1 MAAMAGSASRS
12 ITAAAVLTALLV
24 AACASDDEADT
35 ELTIPPTITTTDDA
49 PELDNASSPDDPTSA
64 RAVANVVALGTQRP
78 PIPWACPLPTAVEIA
93 TRIGDESAPPGNAD
107 VRPDMGMS
115 TVGCDEVRLTVGPT
129 TPEQFVAS
137 LYPGGIADAQATIN
151 PRGSAAGGELY
162 DHCVVVPSLE
172 QQQCGAVWTD
182 GSVWV
187 DISEITP
194 APGDPADVERLA
206 DELASN
212 VDALV
217 DEAAAID
224 LVELVQWYRLTND
237 AVGPETALDTTAESP
252 ALSPTGAFPG
262 QRWRFVNLGGGR
274 YEVSNSAQGPTRLLS
289 TEGSGVFYTD
299 GPAQLPG
306 QVWTVT
312 TEPNGTNLV
321 FSDLIE
327 TLVFLTPTP
336 GNDGVTVIPFGS
348 PGPVQWRLVAAGA
361 IEP

>member
-1 MAAMAGSASRS
+1 MTRRWRRS
-12 ITAAAVLTALLV
+12 KCNAVLLAGALVVASCADDDGDTTA
-24 AACASDDEADT
+24 
-35 ELTIPPTITTTDDA
+35 ELTIPPTVAPTDTAPALDDA
-49 PELDNASSPDDPTSA
+49 AAPIADTSA

-93 TRIGDESAPPGNAD
+93 ERIGDEVPPSGNAD
-107 VRPDMGMS
+107 VRPDLGMS
-115 TVGCDEVRLTVGPT
+115 MMRCDEVRLTVGPT
-129 TPEQFVAS
+129 TPEELVAS
-137 LYPGGIADAQATIN
+137 LYAGDVADAQSTIN
-151 PRGSAAGGELY
+151 PRGAAASGELY
-162 DHCVVVPSLE
+162 DYCVVVPSLE
-172 QQQCGAVWTD
+172 QQQCGAAWTD
-182 GSVWV
+182 SAVWIDV
-187 DISEITP
+187 SQITP
-194 APGDPADVERLA
+194 APGDPPDVQRLA
-206 DELASN
+206 DELTGN
-212 VDALV
+212 VGVLL
-217 DEAAAID
+217 DEAAAVD
-224 LVELVQWYRLTND
+224 LVELIQWYRLTND
-237 AVGPETALDTTAESP
+237 AVGPETSLDNADDAP
-252 ALSPTGAFPG
+252 VLLPTGAFPG

-274 YEVSNSAQGPTRLLS
+274 YEVSNSAQGPARLMS
-289 TEGSGVFYTD
+289 TEGTGVFFTD